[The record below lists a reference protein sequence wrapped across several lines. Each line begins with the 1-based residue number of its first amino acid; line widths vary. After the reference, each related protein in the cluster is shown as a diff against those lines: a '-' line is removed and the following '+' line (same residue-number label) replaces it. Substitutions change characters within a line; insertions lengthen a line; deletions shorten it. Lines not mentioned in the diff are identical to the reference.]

1 MPLTTVL
8 MLLIKT
14 SLITLMVA
22 LGLELRLEELAVHR
36 HRPWLILRVVLG
48 SCLLVPLVALVL
60 LQLPISEQMS
70 AGARFGLALMAL
82 SPSAPLTLRKAGLRG
97 GDAHEAAVM
106 QVAAALLAVLSIPLL
121 GDLFRSAHHLQ
132 GWDILPRQVA
142 LQVGLLQVV
151 PLTCGLLLGRWRPG
165 LRTRWARP
173 VQRVAFLVTLLM
185 VGVIL
190 IMVFPTLLSF
200 IQGNLLGI
208 GAMVFMTAAALGIG
222 YALRGGSRGERLT
235 AALVTSMRNPGLA
248 LLFAVTHGENVPGV
262 KLAIVSYLFVTI
274 LATVPFL
281 WWARQATT
289 P

>member
-8 MLLIKT
+8 ILVIKT

-22 LGLELRLEELAVHR
+22 LGLELRLEELAMHR

-48 SCLLVPLVALVL
+48 SCLLVPLVALMVL
-60 LQLPISEQMS
+60 MLPISQQMS
-70 AGARFGLALMAL
+70 AGARLGLALMAL

-121 GDLFRSAHHLQ
+121 GDLFRTVYHLQ

-165 LRTRWARP
+165 LRKRWARP
-173 VQRVAFLVTLLM
+173 MQKGAFLVTLLM
-185 VGVIL
+185 VGLIL
-190 IMVFPTLLSF
+190 SMVLPTLLTF
-200 IQGNLLGI
+200 IKGNLLAI
-208 GAMVFMTAAALGIG
+208 AAMVFMTVAALGIG
-222 YALRGGSRGERLT
+222 YALGGGSRAERLT
-235 AALVTSMRNPGLA
+235 ASLVTSMRNPGLA
-248 LLFAVTHGENVPGV
+248 LLFAVTHGQNVPGV
-262 KLAIVSYLFVTI
+262 KLAIVTYLFVTI
-274 LATVPFL
+274 VATVPFL